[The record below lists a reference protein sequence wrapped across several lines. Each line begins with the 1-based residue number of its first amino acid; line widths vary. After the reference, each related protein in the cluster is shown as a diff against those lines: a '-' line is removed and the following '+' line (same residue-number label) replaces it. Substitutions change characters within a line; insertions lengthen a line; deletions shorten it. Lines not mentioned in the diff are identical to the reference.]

1 MRTQQIYRF
10 VLALV
15 LMMLGATPALAQ
27 ELPLGSSLPEA
38 DLSVETVDGT
48 TTIGDLLG
56 STGTVFIFWSNQC
69 PWIDKYRDRVV
80 SLHEQYSDQGIAFVA
95 VNANDASAFPKEAP
109 AESASQ
115 NLPMPY
121 VVAGAV
127 PFAQAVGASRTP
139 HVFVFDGGQS
149 LVYAG
154 TIDDSPGDPGNVQ
167 NTYLSDV
174 LEQLTGGGD
183 VSVPK
188 TKAFGCTI
196 KYPN

>member
-1 MRTQQIYRF
+1 MRNQQIYRSI
-10 VLALV
+10 LALV
-15 LMMLGATPALAQ
+15 LVALWATPAQAQ

-38 DLSVETVDGT
+38 DLSVETVEGA

-80 SLHEQYSDQGIAFVA
+80 ALYDQYSGQGIAFVA
-95 VNANDASAFPKEAP
+95 VNANDATAFPKEGP
-109 AESASQ
+109 AESAKQ

-139 HVFVFDGGQS
+139 HVFVFDGVQS

-154 TIDDSPGDPGNVQ
+154 TIDDSPGDPGNVE
-167 NTYLSDV
+167 NTYLGDV
-174 LEQLTGGGD
+174 VDQLTRGAE

-196 KYPN
+196 KFPN